1 MLVGILVNDTLTGDP
16 LMMVPIWTDLDVEPG
31 DEIESLCYKV
41 HGENDT
47 YFNLISDECTSVN
60 AYYQEAVTP
69 SENIDFNVVTSIGVR
84 ARGCNSCWNIHVDLE
99 NCNATVND
107 TPLLTGSTFDDITV
121 RPYPSSS
128 RVRISVPNC
137 ADNMLV
143 MWVFCSD
150 EEVEDPVT
158 WVYYPIRY
166 IRFVVMRGLNFNEC
180 SHGIIG
186 MCQSLSLSLS
196 VMHTQKHKHIHM

>member
-1 MLVGILVNDTLTGDP
+1 MT
-16 LMMVPIWTDLDVEPG
+16 VPIWSNLNVEPSS
-31 DEIESLCYKV
+31 EIESLCYEV
-41 HGENDT
+41 HGKNRE
-47 YFNLISDECTSVN
+47 YFNLVSDECTSVN

-69 SENIDFNVVTSIGVR
+69 SENIDLNVVTSIGVR
-84 ARGCNSCWNIHVDLE
+84 ARGRNSCWNIRVNLE
-99 NCNATVND
+99 NCSATVND

-143 MWVFCSD
+143 MWVFCRAG
-150 EEVEDPVT
+150 EVEDPVT

-166 IRFVVMRGLNFNEC
+166 IRFVVMRGLNLNER

-186 MCQSLSLSLS
+186 MCQSRSLSLFLS
-196 VMHTQKHKHIHM
+196 HAQTHTYEKIPTQ